1 MTNRVRF
8 SIDKEKTVDTELQD
22 VVIPQIKSHVFLH
35 DEEFIVKN
43 ITYGYGAYKYGYIL
57 IDVAL
62 EHMEDDDY
70 ADFN

>member
-1 MTNRVRF
+1 MTNKVRF

-22 VVIPQIKSHVFLH
+22 VVIPQLKSHVFLH
-35 DEEFIVKN
+35 DEEFIVKK

-57 IDVAL
+57 IDVTL
-62 EHMEDDDY
+62 EHMEDEDY